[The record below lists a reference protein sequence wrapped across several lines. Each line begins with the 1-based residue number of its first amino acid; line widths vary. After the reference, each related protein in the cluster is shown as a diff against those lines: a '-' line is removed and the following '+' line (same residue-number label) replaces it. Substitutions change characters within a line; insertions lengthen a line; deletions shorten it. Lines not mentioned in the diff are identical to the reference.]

1 MSVRRATQEN
11 RFRTIPAQQP
21 LAFAHAD
28 AAPAKATSHKCA
40 SIALRL
46 KGGPHTTDTAPAS
59 NSTVPPKGN
68 RTASE

>member
-21 LAFAHAD
+21 LAFARAD

-40 SIALRL
+40 LIALRL
-46 KGGPHTTDTAPAS
+46 KGGSHNRYRTSVEQHSAP
-59 NSTVPPKGN
+59 
-68 RTASE
+68 